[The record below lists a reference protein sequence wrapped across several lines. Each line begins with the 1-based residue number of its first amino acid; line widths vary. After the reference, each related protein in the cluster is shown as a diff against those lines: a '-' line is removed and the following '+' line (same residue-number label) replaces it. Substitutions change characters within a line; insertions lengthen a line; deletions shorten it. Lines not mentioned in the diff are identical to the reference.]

1 MELTMK
7 TFLIIGPLVFWGGIV
22 DAMGG
27 GGGLI
32 TLPAYMLAGL
42 PAHFAIATN
51 KLSATCGTLVAAIKF
66 LRERLVNFK
75 LVLPAMLNAVVGSLI
90 GARLS
95 LMTDEKYLKVIMIP
109 ILAIAAFFVL
119 NKNMFGKEYPDEI
132 VLSRRT
138 CIITSVS
145 ALVVGVYDG
154 FYGPGTG
161 TFLIIALNTF
171 AHLNIKS
178 ANAQTK
184 IINMTTNVSSLCV
197 FIMEGQIIWML
208 GIVAA
213 LCGMAGNYIGAS
225 LAISKGSK
233 ITKPVILIVL
243 GLLLLKI
250 VLGL

>member
-1 MELTMK
+1 MK
-7 TFLIIGPLVFWGGIV
+7 TFLIICPLVFLGGII

-51 KLSATCGTLVAAIKF
+51 KLSATCGTLIASLKF
-66 LRERLVNFK
+66 IRERLVHFK
-75 LVLPAMLNAVVGSLI
+75 LILPAMINAVAGSLI

-95 LMTDEKYLKVIMIP
+95 LMSDERYLKAVMIP

-119 NKNMFGKEYPDEI
+119 NKNMFGKEYPEET
-132 VLSRRT
+132 VFSKRT
-138 CIITSVS
+138 YMITSVS
-145 ALVVGVYDG
+145 ALVIGVYDG

-161 TFLIIALNTF
+161 TFLIIALNAF
-171 AHLNIKS
+171 ARLNIKS

-184 IINMTTNVSSLCV
+184 IINSTTNLASLCV
-197 FIMEGQIIWML
+197 FIVEGQIIWIV
-208 GIVAA
+208 GIAAA

-233 ITKPVILIVL
+233 ITKPVIMIVL
-243 GLLLLKI
+243 GLLLVKI
-250 VLGL
+250 ILGL